1 MRTNNPEMEAP
12 RSLRGGAD
20 IWDAPSGAILSAE
33 YFSVPVG
40 GPVVF
45 SIGVR
50 ALSIARLST
59 GTKLGLAV
67 GTRAVQGTTQAVRWV
82 LSLLSAAVVLHGSS
96 PNVVVRCTNRVLSK
110 ALGWTAQSI
119 MMVMLPPPV
128 VFAIQRYVLGVQGA
142 SVQVGSTVAA
152 SGVVVPRATL
162 QTWLWQNQE
171 EVLMQRGCVC
181 ILRSGTVVFVVG

>member
-1 MRTNNPEMEAP
+1 MSIKNPEMEAP

-67 GTRAVQGTTQAVRWV
+67 GTRAVQGATQVVRWV
-82 LSLLSAAVVLHGSS
+82 LSMRSAAAVVKRSTLA
-96 PNVVVRCTNRVLSK
+96 VAVRCTNRIASK
-110 ALGWTAQSI
+110 ALSWTAQSI
-119 MMVMLPPPV
+119 VMVMLPPPV

-142 SVQVGSTVAA
+142 SVQMGNAMAT
-152 SGVVVPRATL
+152 SGVVVPRSAL
-162 QTWLWQNQE
+162 QLWLWQHGE